1 MKSITEKDFA
11 SIENNINSVGIELS
25 KITSLV
31 KMIDIA
37 LNDELDVTQMDLANL
52 TVLLKEKVFEINKK
66 YDKIEYFLEN
76 WLCWPFSLI
85 LLLLNYS
92 YI

>member
-31 KMIDIA
+31 KFIDIA
-37 LNDELDVTQMDLANL
+37 LNDELDVTQVDLANL
-52 TVLLKEKVFEINKK
+52 TVLLKEKVIEINKK
-66 YDKIEYFLEN
+66 YDKIEYLLEN
-76 WLCWPFSLI
+76 
-85 LLLLNYS
+85 
-92 YI
+92 

>member
-31 KMIDIA
+31 KFIDIA
-37 LNDELDVTQMDLANL
+37 LNDELDVTQVDLANL
-52 TVLLKEKVFEINKK
+52 TVLLKEKVIEINKK
-66 YDKIEYFLEN
+66 YDKIEYLLEN
-76 WLCWPFSLI
+76 WLYWPFPLI
-85 LLLLNYS
+85 LLLFNYR
-92 YI
+92 